1 MGISSPPVIAPPP
14 GTDPYGVP
22 VSADTHVR
30 LTPLA
35 DRLIARGGGRLASDA
50 ARNAR
55 RVGMAMGDR
64 TSMRLGEL
72 LSVCPLDAPDLA
84 ELVQGG
90 VLEMLE
96 ADPAAGGCE
105 RCNAPATPGT
115 TLCQPCRQYLGWA
128 ALAGQPAPPPPPIVV
143 PQQLAPILRRR
154 DRGSGMHVNRR
165 R

>member
-1 MGISSPPVIAPPP
+1 M
-14 GTDPYGVP
+14 P
-22 VSADTHVR
+22 VSTDTHIR

-55 RVGMAMGDR
+55 RVGTAMGDR
-64 TSMRLGEL
+64 TSIRLGEL
-72 LSVCPLDAPDLA
+72 LALCPLDARDLA

-90 VLEMLE
+90 VVEMLE
-96 ADPAAGGCE
+96 ADPAAGACE

-128 ALAGQPAPPPPPIVV
+128 ALSGQPAPPPPPILV
-143 PQQLAPILRRR
+143 PQQLTPVSRRR
-154 DRGSGMHVNRR
+154 DRGTGMRSGRR